1 MLKIKSTISHYGR
14 KHSNISQNHFKGTEQ
29 YKWKQRTMRLSI
41 LALLATAPAV
51 SVDADPFEQQT
62 ISLAGPPP
70 NGWQTTYKVDGE

>member
-1 MLKIKSTISHYGR
+1 
-14 KHSNISQNHFKGTEQ
+14 
-29 YKWKQRTMRLSI
+29 MRLSI

-51 SVDADPFEQQT
+51 SVDADPFERQT

>member
-1 MLKIKSTISHYGR
+1 LRLKAQSLSDERRHL
-14 KHSNISQNHFKGTEQ
+14 NISRKNFKGTEQ

-51 SVDADPFEQQT
+51 SVDADPFERQT